1 MKSSFDAGPLPS
13 LCGAFDSAST
23 QGRKILL
30 VEPRHAVPT
39 NLPGLEHGEV
49 TCAPL
54 AAVDADL
61 LVRLCP
67 DVVLAPLMT
76 PSFDMLDL
84 TRLLWQLDFPGQVR
98 ALTPAIPDPHLVC
111 SEIMA
116 ACPGLD
122 FDLIVVK
129 PD

>member
-1 MKSSFDAGPLPS
+1 M
-13 LCGAFDSAST
+13 
-23 QGRKILL
+23 
-30 VEPRHAVPT
+30 
-39 NLPGLEHGEV
+39 
-49 TCAPL
+49 TCVPL
-54 AAVDADL
+54 AAVDAGL
-61 LVRLCP
+61 LVRLRP

-84 TRLLWQLDFPGQVR
+84 ARMLWMLDFRGQVR